1 MQHNKDHNTHQNKG
15 SSKTKMTPW
24 QTQLLNLV
32 RTSCSGQI
40 AIALLM
46 TIAIAGLFSCNPS
59 EKEVDLPRAI
69 SASAL
74 KYKITQNPDKDNMV
88 YLESE
93 TSQVIPFWDFGS
105 GTSTKKMDT
114 IIFPFSGDYTIHYS
128 VSAGG
133 GFVPGD
139 STTIHVTNTDLDYLT
154 DPSWG
159 YIAGATG
166 KTWVL
171 DMSKPIGWYGLDYA
185 KHNGSAEDW
194 SWHPDYAGNEWV
206 MPDRDYGSMHFD
218 LNNGKNY
225 TLTMI
230 DANGKSSTRTG
241 NFDLN
246 PEEFS
251 MKLIGAEL
259 LYGGDYHSQAT
270 NWKRIELLEL
280 SDTSITLGVLRDNPN
295 PPDGVCYIGYTFKL
309 KE

>member
-1 MQHNKDHNTHQNKG
+1 M
-15 SSKTKMTPW
+15 KMK
-24 QTQLLNLV
+24 QLNDKNRRSRL
-32 RTSCSGQI
+32 QI
-40 AIALLM
+40 AWPSAFPSLDRLAM
-46 TIAIAGLFSCNPS
+46 TCLIISLSGFGLFSCNPS
-59 EKEVDLPRAI
+59 EKTVSMPAAI
-69 SASAL
+69 SPSAL
-74 KYKITQNPDKDNMV
+74 SFKVTQNSDKDNVV

-93 TSQVIPFWDFGS
+93 TAQAIPFWDFGS
-105 GTSTKKMDT
+105 GTSTKKLDT

-128 VSAGG
+128 VSSEG

-139 STTIHVTNTDLDYLT
+139 SITVHVSNTDLDYLT
-154 DPSWG
+154 DPSWA
-159 YIAGATG
+159 YIAGESG

-194 SWHPDYAGNEWV
+194 SWQPDYAGNEWV

-225 TLTMI
+225 SLTMI
-230 DANGKSSTRTG
+230 DEKGIATTKTGK
-241 NFDLN
+241 FDLS
-246 PEEFS
+246 PAEFK

-259 LYGGDYHSQAT
+259 LYGGDYHSQAS
-270 NWKRIELLEL
+270 NWNNIELLDL
-280 SDTSITLGVLRDNPN
+280 SPTSITLGVLRDKPI